1 MYRYSLQ
8 SAGLAVWDEKAIM
21 QCEKLKDFGN
31 IWENEVSLNQ
41 EDNSGLFVESL
52 YHGNVTDTKCEKQ
65 SLEVGQK

>member
-1 MYRYSLQ
+1 M
-8 SAGLAVWDEKAIM
+8 
-21 QCEKLKDFGN
+21 
-31 IWENEVSLNQ
+31 SLNQ